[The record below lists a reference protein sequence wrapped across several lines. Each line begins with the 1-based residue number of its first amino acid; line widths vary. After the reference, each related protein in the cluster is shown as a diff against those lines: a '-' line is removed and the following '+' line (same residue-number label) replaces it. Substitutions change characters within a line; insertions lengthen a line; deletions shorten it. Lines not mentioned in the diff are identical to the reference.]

1 MAEKFTNYKCIAC
14 GGPMAFD
21 ANTGKLKCEYCDSLY
36 TVEEVKARYEKENK
50 EIIEDAAD
58 VKDEYFNVAD
68 GMKAYQCKS
77 CGAEMVTDP
86 TTAATSCPYCGNT
99 AIIPQQMDK
108 MMKPR
113 YVIPFKIDK
122 EGAKGKLKE
131 YCKGKKLLPGTFT
144 NSSHIDEIKGV
155 YVPFWLYSGI
165 VEAECQYDA
174 EISEE
179 KRTQTEKI
187 TTTKHYDVKRKGT
200 VTFNYIPTD
209 ASESMPDDLM
219 DSIEPY
225 DYKDLTRFEM
235 EYLLGFIA
243 DQYDVDAEESKK
255 RARKRAEA
263 SAVEEA
269 EKTVKNYSSVD
280 EKEQLRKIVYKS
292 EKEEYAMLPVWL
304 LSTKWNNQNFLFA
317 VNGQTGEMTG
327 NLPVDRTKQIIRDL
341 LWFIPIALIIS
352 ILSHFSTTGIIA
364 GVVIG
369 LIVALIA
376 NSIMVG
382 SMKPVRKK
390 EYARSYVKEMAG
402 GVRINLS
409 VKEDTYINTTVKK
422 EPINNGSNT
431 ASTANNAKK

>member
-1 MAEKFTNYKCIAC
+1 MAEKVTNYKCLAC

-36 TVEEVKARYEKENK
+36 TVEEVKARYAEENK
-50 EIIEDAAD
+50 EIIDDAAD
-58 VKDEYFNVAD
+58 VKDEYFNVQD

-86 TTAATSCPYCGNT
+86 TTTATSCPYCGNT

-108 MMKPR
+108 VMKPK

-122 EGAKGKLKE
+122 EGAKGKLME

-165 VEAECQYDA
+165 VEADCQFDA
-174 EISEE
+174 EIKEE

-187 TTTKHYDVKRKGT
+187 IITKHYDVKRKGQ

-225 DYKDLTRFEM
+225 DYNDLKGFEM

-243 DQYDVDAEESKK
+243 DQYDVSSEESKA
-255 RARKRAEA
+255 RARKRAVA

-269 EKTVKNYSSVD
+269 EKTVKGYTSVS
-280 EKEQLRKIVYKS
+280 EKERMRHIVYKS

-304 LSTKWNNQNFLFA
+304 LSTNWNNQNFLFA

-327 NLPVDRTKQIIRDL
+327 NLPIDRTKQIISDL
-341 LWFIPIALIIS
+341 LWFLPFAILIAALT
-352 ILSHFSTTGIIA
+352 HFTSSGIIA
-364 GVVIG
+364 GVVVG
-369 LIVALIA
+369 AIVALIA
-376 NSIMVG
+376 NGIMTG
-382 SMKPVRKK
+382 SMKPVKK
-390 EYARSYVKEMAG
+390 KRYARNYVKELAG

-409 VKEDTYINTTVKK
+409 IKEDTYINTTVKK
-422 EPINNGSNT
+422 EPINNS
-431 ASTANNAKK
+431 ASTASNAKK

>member
-1 MAEKFTNYKCIAC
+1 MAEKVTNYKCIAC

-21 ANTGKLKCEYCDSLY
+21 AASGKLKCEYCDSLY
-36 TVEEVKARYEKENK
+36 TVEEVKARYAEENK
-50 EIIEDAAD
+50 EIIEDAKE
-58 VKDEYFNVAD
+58 VKDEYFNVED

-86 TTAATSCPYCGNT
+86 TTTATSCPYCGNT

-108 MMKPR
+108 MMKPK

-122 EGAKGKLKE
+122 ESAKGKLKE
-131 YCKGKKLLPGTFT
+131 YCKGKKLLPGSFT

-165 VEAECQYDA
+165 VEADCQFDA
-174 EISEE
+174 EIEEE

-187 TTTKHYDVKRKGT
+187 ITTKHYDVRRKGF

-219 DSIEPY
+219 DSIEPF
-225 DYKDLTRFEM
+225 DFAGLKNFEM

-243 DQYDVDAEESKK
+243 DQYDVSSEDSKV
-255 RARKRAEA
+255 RARKRAVA

-269 EKTVKNYSSVD
+269 EKTVKNYSHVS
-280 EKEQLRKIVYKS
+280 EKSQLRKIVYKS

-304 LSTKWNNQNFLFA
+304 LSTNWNNQNFLFA

-327 NLPVDRTKQIIRDL
+327 NLPIDRTKQIIFDL
-341 LWFIPIALIIS
+341 LWFLPFAILISVIS
-352 ILSHFSTTGIIA
+352 QFESTGIIA

-376 NSIMVG
+376 NFIMTG
-382 SMKPVRKK
+382 SMKPVVKK
-390 EYARSYVKEMAG
+390 KFARNYVKEMAG
-402 GVRINLS
+402 GVRINLEI
-409 VKEDTYINTTVKK
+409 KEDTYVNTTVKK
-422 EPINNGSNT
+422 EPLNNNT